1 MAKNKVAIAFGLILL
16 CLTASNAFVL
26 QPVKS
31 QNPQNPNNI
40 TINSDGSINP
50 ISAPILRNGNK
61 YTLTDNFDGYLTI
74 AASDIVLDG
83 AGYIVKGIEG
93 ETIVNTENPNVRN
106 ITAIHNLTNVTIQNF
121 DIKGEFDLVRFG
133 INLPSKSNFS
143 VINNSISNV
152 YIAITL
158 GGRGN
163 IISGNNI
170 TNTQHIAIQ
179 GDEGNSVIFGNR
191 ITNTRGFSGIAIVM
205 SSNDIVVGNLLKDNQ
220 YGIFTWTYGGF
231 LFPYAT
237 PPNGSLVYGNNI
249 IDNSYNAFNNG
260 SKGAS
265 IGQVAKWD
273 NGSLGNYWS
282 DYKGQG
288 GYVIDQNNVD
298 NHPLS
303 APVDISKLTIESLL
317 SVQSSTPTP
326 TVTPTTLPTAT
337 IIFTA
342 TPFLPPR
349 NPPHLDPIYYLLPIS
364 IILAIIFVLSVLLYR
379 RASKDHPQNKPNV

>member
-1 MAKNKVAIAFGLILL
+1 MAKNKVAIALGLILL

-50 ISAPILRNGNK
+50 ISAPILRNSNK

-93 ETIVNTENPNVRN
+93 ETIINIENPNVRN

-143 VINNSISNV
+143 VNNSISNV
-152 YIAITL
+152 YIAIQL

-163 IISGNNI
+163 IISGNKIN
-170 TNTQHIAIQ
+170 NTQHIAIQ
-179 GDEGNSVIFGNR
+179 GDEGNSVIFGNT

-205 SSNDIVVGNLLKDNQ
+205 SSNSIVVGNLLKDNQ

-237 PPNGSLVYGNNI
+237 PPNGSLVYSNNF
-249 IDNSYNAFNNG
+249 IDNSYNALNNG
-260 SKGAS
+260 TEVAS

-273 NGSLGNYWS
+273 NGSMGNYWS
-282 DYKGQG
+282 DYNGNG
-288 GYVIDQNNVD
+288 VYMIDQNNVD
-298 NHPLS
+298 NHPL
-303 APVDISKLTIESLL
+303 AFPVDISKLSIESLL
-317 SVQSSTPTP
+317 SGPSSTPTP
-326 TVTPTTLPTAT
+326 TLTPTTLPTAT
-337 IIFTA
+337 PIIATT

-349 NPPHLDPIYYLLPIS
+349 NPPHLDPIYYILPIS
-364 IILAIIFVLSVLLYR
+364 IILAIFIVLSVLLYR
-379 RASKDHPQNKPNV
+379 RHRKTVK